1 MKRKKGKVFLVLV
14 CYTLFSMFLCYYLRF
29 GIVLFL
35 IMLAGGM
42 FLIWMELRWRDKSKR
57 EEELFFTRMDYLE
70 QLICSY
76 KRYQIL
82 SLALK
87 ESTETTGLSGA
98 LKKVEEGEEK
108 KAFLWIEEKMGN
120 DRMRWIHN
128 FLLEAQTLGGD
139 IEDSLDLMLM
149 EVQQIK
155 ERVTFH
161 EKKRQSKM
169 REYGICLLLSGFLLL
184 FSRALLPE
192 TILTQMVAGKMYKL
206 MAAGILVLYFLVT
219 KAILKK
225 KIGSW
230 REDFR
235 YEKQKTQVKKN
246 FSTWLLYVCLNLRH
260 KSVYQAMAC
269 AGQESLKHRTAELLE
284 AVYEEPAAIKPY
296 MDFADS
302 LGFREAK
309 TGMRLLYAVREQDYG
324 HLEKQILSLVAYN
337 NRLMEDTWNQG
348 SKRELAFLSFAR
360 NLPFA
365 LAGVK
370 IGVDMIW
377 YILIMMEQ
385 FSLFV

>member
-1 MKRKKGKVFLVLV
+1 
-14 CYTLFSMFLCYYLRF
+14 
-29 GIVLFL
+29 
-35 IMLAGGM
+35 
-42 FLIWMELRWRDKSKR
+42 
-57 EEELFFTRMDYLE
+57 
-70 QLICSY
+70 
-76 KRYQIL
+76 
-82 SLALK
+82 
-87 ESTETTGLSGA
+87 
-98 LKKVEEGEEK
+98 
-108 KAFLWIEEKMGN
+108 
-120 DRMRWIHN
+120 MRWIHN

-155 ERVTFH
+155 ERVAFH

-169 REYGICLLLSGFLLL
+169 REYDICLILSGFLLL

-192 TILTQMVAGKMYKL
+192 TILTQMVTGRMYKL

-219 KAILKK
+219 KAVLKK
-225 KIGSW
+225 GMGNW
-230 REDFR
+230 REDFQ
-235 YEKQKTQVKKN
+235 YEKQKTQEKKS

-269 AGQESLKHRTAELLE
+269 AGQESLKHRTAEFLE

-348 SKRELAFLSFAR
+348 SKRELAFLSFAK